1 MAVFLLT
8 GVVGVRVCAVCV
20 ETLIFAVCE
29 AVPLLSNKDGCGCAT
44 SSSGSTSSR
53 RRSAALCACSALAR
67 KASSTTGC
75 GTFTGSEAVFDD
87 GFNTGWCP
95 FEVDDCESVRD
106 LDPVLGGNLSYGEEK
121 EMRFVSSIS
130 SESPSSGRGIATAVR
145 RSSVAGSVSS
155 KSGKYTDWRVKGAD
169 CCSSS
174 EKRCE
179 AGEGGVT
186 FVGGGGGGG
195 EDGSAVCM
203 ARRSTAPRGGE
214 ENGAGTTRG
223 PGYDTELLES
233 PDDVR
238 ECDLVPALP
247 EMILSPAE
255 LLRILER
262 GGAVGELGAAFPD
275 TLPVDREGE
284 SERFGGDMV
293 RAADVAWCRRVG
305 GAVAMALALA
315 RLAAMAAAT
324 LLFFAVGVVG

>member
-8 GVVGVRVCAVCV
+8 GVVGVRFCAVCV
-20 ETLIFAVCE
+20 ETWIFAFCE
-29 AVPLLSNKDGCGCAT
+29 AVPLLSSKDGCGCAT

-75 GTFTGSEAVFDD
+75 STFTGSEAVFDD

-95 FEVDDCESVRD
+95 FEVGDWD
-106 LDPVLGGNLSYGEEK
+106 LDPSPGGNFSYGEEK
-121 EMRFVSSIS
+121 ETRFVSSIS
-130 SESPSSGRGIATAVR
+130 SESSSSGRGIATAVR
-145 RSSVAGSVSS
+145 RSFVPRSVSS
-155 KSGKYTDWRVKGAD
+155 KLGKYTDWRAKEAD
-169 CCSSS
+169 CSSS

-179 AGEGGVT
+179 AGEEGVT
-186 FVGGGGGGG
+186 FVGGGGGG

-203 ARRSTAPRGGE
+203 ARRITEPRGGE
-214 ENGAGTTRG
+214 GTGGGTTRE
-223 PGYDTELLES
+223 PGYDAELLES
-233 PDDVR
+233 PDEVR

-247 EMILSPAE
+247 ETVLSPAG
-255 LLRILER
+255 LFRILER

-293 RAADVAWCRRVG
+293 RAAEVAWCRRVG
-305 GAVAMALALA
+305 GAVAITLALA

-324 LLFFAVGVVG
+324 LLFFAIGVVG

>member
-1 MAVFLLT
+1 MAVFLPT
-8 GVVGVRVCAVCV
+8 GVVGMRVCEVCA

-29 AVPLLSNKDGCGCAT
+29 AVPLLSSKDGCGCAT

-75 GTFTGSEAVFDD
+75 GTFTGSEVVFDD

-95 FEVDDCESVRD
+95 FEVGDCESVRD
-106 LDPVLGGNLSYGEEK
+106 LDPVIGGNFSYGEEK
-121 EMRFVSSIS
+121 ETRFVSSIS

-145 RSSVAGSVSS
+145 RSSFVAGSDSS
-155 KSGKYTDWRVKGAD
+155 KSGKYTDWRPKGAD
-169 CCSSS
+169 RCSGS

-179 AGEGGVT
+179 AGEGGAT
-186 FVGGGGGGG
+186 FVVGG

-203 ARRSTAPRGGE
+203 ALRSTAPRGGE
-214 ENGAGTTRG
+214 ENGAGTIRE
-223 PGYDTELLES
+223 PGYDAELLES
-233 PDDVR
+233 PDDDR
-238 ECDLVPALP
+238 ECDFVPPIP
-247 EMILSPAE
+247 EAVLSAAG
-255 LLRILER
+255 LLGILER
-262 GGAVGELGAAFPD
+262 GGAVSELDAAFPD

-305 GAVAMALALA
+305 GAVAIALALA

-324 LLFFAVGVVG
+324 LLFFTVGVVG